1 MVYFAIFH
9 ANEKL
14 VKMFDIFC
22 DIPRK
27 MQDLSKCVVYFVIYH
42 GWWNNA
48 LKWQIITYTLK
59 PSETISLM
67 MMFVLKLRNEGII
80 LSFPSH
86 ITTGNEIFNFPWYIL
101 WYSTQ
106 SEKIVKM
113 RGIFCDIP
121 RKMKNLS
128 KCVVYF
134 VIYHGWWNNALQ

>member
-1 MVYFAIFH
+1 MVYFVIFH

-14 VKMFDIFC
+14 VKMRDIFC

-48 LKWQIITYTLK
+48 LKWQIITNTLK

-86 ITTGNEIFNFPWYIL
+86 ITTGNEILTF
-101 WYSTQ
+101 
-106 SEKIVKM
+106 

-121 RKMKNLS
+121 RKVKNLLE
-128 KCVVYF
+128 CVVDF
-134 VIYHGWWNNALQ
+134 VICKTCQSAWYILWYTMGDEIMPYKGK